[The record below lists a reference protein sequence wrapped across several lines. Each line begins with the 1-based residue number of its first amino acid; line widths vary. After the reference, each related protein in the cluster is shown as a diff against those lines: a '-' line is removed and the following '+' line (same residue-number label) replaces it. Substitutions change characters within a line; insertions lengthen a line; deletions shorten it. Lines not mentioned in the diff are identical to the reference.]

1 MRTFS
6 KLAVYSLLASA
17 LFSACSRPY
26 ATYQKMPV
34 ERFGS
39 RQEVSAPQAVS
50 TPAENVAAVSVEA
63 PALTPAEEATP
74 LTTAAAL
81 KNVEQK
87 LQEAVA
93 RNDNKLA
100 GNKKLEKRMARV
112 QNLLAEARAKAATT
126 STDNATA
133 SALKTTKKMNLAER
147 MMMKKVDKKIK
158 NSLAPDD
165 TKAMSRTLRAGII
178 VAVIGLILSLLGGVL
193 SLIGVLMLIAG
204 LVLILVDVLS
214 QA

>member
-1 MRTFS
+1 MRTLS
-6 KLAVYSLLASA
+6 KLAVYSLLSTA
-17 LFSACSRPY
+17 LLSACSRPY

-39 RQEVSAPQAVS
+39 RQEVSAPQAPS
-50 TPAENVAAVSVEA
+50 TASENVAALTVEA
-63 PALTPAEEATP
+63 PAVTPAETATP

-81 KNVEQK
+81 KNVEQQ

-100 GNKKLEKRMARV
+100 GSKKVEKRMARV
-112 QNLLAEARAKAATT
+112 QNLLAEASAKAANT
-126 STDNATA
+126 TDNTKAAAMT
-133 SALKTTKKMNLAER
+133 STKKMNLAER
-147 MMMKKVDKKIK
+147 MMMKKVDKQLKK
-158 NSLAPDD
+158 SLAPEEA
-165 TKAMSRTLRAGII
+165 KAMSRTLKAGII
-178 VAVIGLILSLLGGVL
+178 VGVVGLLFALLFGGVL
-193 SLIGVLMLIAG
+193 GLLGILMLIGG

>member
-6 KLAVYSLLASA
+6 KLAVYALLSSA
-17 LFSACSRPY
+17 LLSACSRPY

-39 RQEVSAPQAVS
+39 RQEVPAVQA
-50 TPAENVAAVSVEA
+50 TPTQAEDVAVVSVET
-63 PALTPAEEATP
+63 PALTPAEQATP

-112 QNLLAEARAKAATT
+112 QTMLAEASAKSAATT
-126 STDNATA
+126 TKASA
-133 SALKTTKKMNLAER
+133 SALTPTHKMNLAER
-147 MMMKKVDKKIK
+147 MMMKKIDKKIK
-158 NSLAPDD
+158 NSLAPDEA
-165 TKAMSRTLRAGII
+165 KAMSRTLRAG
-178 VAVIGLILSLLGGVL
+178 VILGVVGLILVILGIPVL
-193 SLIGVLMLIAG
+193 SLIGLLALIAG
-204 LVLILVDVLS
+204 LVLILVDVLAQS
-214 QA
+214 

>member
-1 MRTFS
+1 MRTLS
-6 KLAVYSLLASA
+6 KLAVYSLLTSA

-39 RQEVSAPQAVS
+39 RQEVSAPQVAPTVS
-50 TPAENVAAVSVEA
+50 EDVAAVSVA
-63 PALTPAEEATP
+63 SPAVTPAEQATP

-93 RNDNKLA
+93 RNDNQLA

-112 QNLLAEARAKAATT
+112 QAMLAEASAKAATT
-126 STDNATA
+126 HQTTA
-133 SALKTTKKMNLAER
+133 SASIAKHKMSLAER
-147 MMMKKVDKKIK
+147 MMMKKIDKKIK
-158 NSLAPDD
+158 NSLAPDEA
-165 TKAMSRTLRAGII
+165 KAMSRTLRAGII
-178 VAVIGLILSLLGGVL
+178 VGVIGLLFAVLFGGVL
-193 SLIGVLMLIAG
+193 GLLGVLMLIGG

-214 QA
+214 NT

>member
-1 MRTFS
+1 MRTLS
-6 KLAVYSLLASA
+6 KLAVYSLLTSA

-26 ATYQKMPV
+26 ATYQKIPV

-39 RQEVSAPQAVS
+39 RQEVPAVQTTP
-50 TPAENVAAVSVEA
+50 TPAEDVAVVSVA
-63 PALTPAEEATP
+63 TPAVTPAEQATP

-112 QNLLAEARAKAATT
+112 QSLLAEASAKATTTDKTTT
-126 STDNATA
+126 S
-133 SALKTTKKMNLAER
+133 SVTTTHKMTLAER
-147 MMMKKVDKKIK
+147 IMMKKIDKKIK
-158 NSLAPDD
+158 NTLAPDEA
-165 TKAMSRTLRAGII
+165 KAMSRTLRAGI
-178 VAVIGLILSLLGGVL
+178 VIAIIGFIL
-193 SLIGVLMLIAG
+193 A
-204 LVLILVDVLS
+204 ILAFRYYPFWVFYC
-214 QA
+214 

>member
-1 MRTFS
+1 MRTLS
-6 KLAVYSLLASA
+6 KLAVYSLLTSA

-39 RQEVSAPQAVS
+39 RQEVPAVS
-50 TPAENVAAVSVEA
+50 TPQ
-63 PALTPAEEATP
+63 TPAEDVAVASVESPAVAPAETATP

-87 LQEAVA
+87 LQETVA
-93 RNDNKLA
+93 RSDNKLA
-100 GNKKLEKRMARV
+100 GTKKLEKRMARV
-112 QNLLAEARAKAATT
+112 QSLLAEASVKATT
-126 STDNATA
+126 TAENKTA
-133 SALKTTKKMNLAER
+133 SALTTTHKMNLAER
-147 MMMKKVDKKIK
+147 MMMKKIDKKIK
-158 NSLAPDD
+158 NSLAPDEAQ
-165 TKAMSRTLRAGII
+165 AMSRTLRAGII
-178 VAVIGLILSLLGGVL
+178 IAIIGLILSLLGGVL

>member
-1 MRTFS
+1 MRTLS
-6 KLAVYSLLASA
+6 KLAVYALLSSA
-17 LFSACSRPY
+17 LLSACSRPY

-39 RQEVSAPQAVS
+39 RQEVAAPQTVS
-50 TPAENVAAVSVEA
+50 TPAEQVAAVTAET
-63 PALTPAEEATP
+63 PALTPVQEATP

-112 QNLLAEARAKAATT
+112 QNMLAEASAKAA
-126 STDNATA
+126 SAPADQSAA

-147 MMMKKVDKKIK
+147 MMMKKLDKKIK

-204 LVLILVDVLS
+204 LVLILVDVLA